1 MITNNV
7 REECAFDAAEAI
19 RFVHPKCGFVFL
31 AGNETDGRERFLA
44 AGYLFHVRIGIAAG
58 LERFDPMRLHL
69 VLLPDPKHSD
79 EKQGAE
85 SCPTYYYFLLLHA
98 PVVVDLEIGG
108 GSRT

>member
-1 MITNNV
+1 MSEKSAPLMQLKRSASCTQNAV
-7 REECAFDAAEAI
+7 
-19 RFVHPKCGFVFL
+19 FVFL

-58 LERFDPMRLHL
+58 LERFDPMRLQL